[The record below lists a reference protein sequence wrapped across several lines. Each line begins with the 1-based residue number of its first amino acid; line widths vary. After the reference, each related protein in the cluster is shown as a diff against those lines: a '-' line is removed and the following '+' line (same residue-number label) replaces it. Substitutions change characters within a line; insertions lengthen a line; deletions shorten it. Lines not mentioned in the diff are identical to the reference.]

1 MPLYRIPRDRGRD
14 PRDQIR
20 RGRPARRGLRSEL
33 AGPRERG
40 DRHGESALHPEY
52 RSRGPPT
59 LHLKL
64 LRSPHADARIVAI
77 RNEAALATPGVHE
90 IFTWE
95 DVSRRLYTT
104 AIHDHHLADPDD
116 TYMLANVVRFVGQR
130 VAAVVADSEGAA
142 EEGCRRIEVDYEAL
156 PAVFDPEEAMQASA
170 PVLHDKTEDPF
181 VRHPERNILL
191 DVHGGVGDVEASF
204 AEADVIHEA
213 EYSAHRVQ
221 HAHLETHQ
229 TITWLDEQQR
239 LNVRT
244 SSQSPFIAKAN
255 LSYLFSLNPVDIR
268 VFCERVGGFGGK
280 QEVLTEDICA
290 LATLKSGPSSSSSR
304 ARSNSSGAGPPSDA
318 GPGQSRGATRRHANG
333 ARDAGR
339 VQIRRLRQPR
349 RRDAVSW
356 LR

>member
-1 MPLYRIPRDRGRD
+1 MPDHDDRRSRSEWRAAPDAAGVPRSLGLPLRFLHGRDYHDGCHPHRGGPPGLAAGLEGQPVPLYRIPRDRGRD

-130 VAAVVADSEGAA
+130 VAAVVADSEAAA

-156 PAVFDPEEAMQASA
+156 PAVFDPEEAMQAS
-170 PVLHDKTEDPF
+170 
-181 VRHPERNILL
+181 
-191 DVHGGVGDVEASF
+191 
-204 AEADVIHEA
+204 
-213 EYSAHRVQ
+213 
-221 HAHLETHQ
+221 
-229 TITWLDEQQR
+229 
-239 LNVRT
+239 
-244 SSQSPFIAKAN
+244 
-255 LSYLFSLNPVDIR
+255 
-268 VFCERVGGFGGK
+268 
-280 QEVLTEDICA
+280 
-290 LATLKSGPSSSSSR
+290 
-304 ARSNSSGAGPPSDA
+304 
-318 GPGQSRGATRRHANG
+318 
-333 ARDAGR
+333 
-339 VQIRRLRQPR
+339 
-349 RRDAVSW
+349 
-356 LR
+356 